1 MLIFCCALHCEAKP
15 LIDYYR
21 LQKHHGQTSFDVYQ
35 QQDIAVVVSGIG
47 ALNMAAATAWAA
59 AYFDSDAKGC
69 WINLGVAG
77 HQSLTVGELLVASK
91 VSAAGETHA
100 IYPVPLPK
108 QQLPLA
114 PVISH
119 PQPQT
124 SYAADAL
131 CDMEAYA
138 FIHTASRF
146 TPLELCQSLKIIS
159 DNAEHKPHRNKS
171 VISQL
176 IHKRIDD
183 IVGFAGQ
190 LMELAAEHAQQQL
203 PTAQLQRFLT
213 LAHFTQ
219 TQQVQ
224 LKKLLLGLRLYDHN
238 LDQSLQSI
246 ARLVN
251 SRQILRQLEQELHWR
266 SEQL

>member
-1 MLIFCCALHCEAKP
+1 MLICCCALHCEAKP

-21 LQKHHGQTSFDVYQ
+21 LQKLPGQTVFDVYQ
-35 QQDIAVVVSGIG
+35 GQDIALVVSGIG

-59 AYFDSDAKGC
+59 AFFDAAETAG

-77 HQSLTVGELLVASK
+77 HRSLAVGELLVASK
-91 VSAAGETHA
+91 VSAAGANHA
-100 IYPVPLPK
+100 IYPVPLPR
-108 QQLPLA
+108 QQLPLS
-114 PVISH
+114 PVISY
-119 PQPQT
+119 PQPQS
-124 SYAADAL
+124 SYPDDAL

-138 FIHTASRF
+138 YIHTASRF
-146 TPLELCQSLKIIS
+146 APIELCQSLKIIS
-159 DNAEHKPHRNKS
+159 DNAELEPHRDKA

-176 IHKRIDD
+176 IHNRIDD
-183 IVGFAGQ
+183 IVGFSGQ
-190 LMELAAEHAQQQL
+190 LMELVTTHAQQKL
-203 PTAQLQRFLT
+203 PTQQLQRFLA

-224 LKKLLLGLRLYDHN
+224 LKKLLLGLRLHDHN

-246 ARLVN
+246 ARLVD
-251 SRQILRQLEQELHWR
+251 SRQILRQLEQQLHWR